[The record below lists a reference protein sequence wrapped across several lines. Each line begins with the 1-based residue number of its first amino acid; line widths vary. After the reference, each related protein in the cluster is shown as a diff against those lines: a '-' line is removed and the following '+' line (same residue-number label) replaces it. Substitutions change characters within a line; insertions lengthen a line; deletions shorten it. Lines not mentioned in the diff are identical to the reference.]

1 MPQSL
6 RIKTLSTKK
15 LVQQTVKAFQARSL
29 KEISQ
34 TKEQI
39 SYEGFFSTNDSI
51 FDNPDDKKVD
61 WSTLLNDNGRL
72 DFI

>member
-1 MPQSL
+1 M
-6 RIKTLSTKK
+6 
-15 LVQQTVKAFQARSL
+15 KAFQARSL